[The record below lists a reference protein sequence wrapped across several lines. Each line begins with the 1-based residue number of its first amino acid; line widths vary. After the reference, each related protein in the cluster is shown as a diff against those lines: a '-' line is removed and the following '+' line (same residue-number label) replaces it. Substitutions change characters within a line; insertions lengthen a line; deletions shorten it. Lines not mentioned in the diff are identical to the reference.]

1 MKNVL
6 ISTGGTGGHVIPA
19 LNIND
24 HLSNIFN
31 TYIVTDLRGIK
42 FIDKNKYKFEVIET
56 PKFPSSLSKYPI
68 YFFLIIY
75 SLVKS
80 FLYLKKNCHFENTLF
95 NGIASHNLTPGR
107 PKIIARNQKNIKF
120 FAC

>member
-56 PKFPSSLSKYPI
+56 PKFPSSLTK
-68 YFFLIIY
+68 
-75 SLVKS
+75 
-80 FLYLKKNCHFENTLF
+80 
-95 NGIASHNLTPGR
+95 
-107 PKIIARNQKNIKF
+107 
-120 FAC
+120 